1 MCEMRDVRVA
11 QPPSKQAAAL
21 AQTAKQSKTPGKICR
36 PPYAYAGL
44 VPFCYEHRR
53 RASACIEPICRDI
66 CNSSFL
72 SACHFAFRCF
82 VLMHSHSQHSD
93 GDHVLFWEPCR
104 RQQQEMKVVIPTI
117 SPYM

>member
-1 MCEMRDVRVA
+1 MCAWRK
-11 QPPSKQAAAL
+11 PPSKQARHRVWRKPPNSQKHPENL
-21 AQTAKQSKTPGKICR
+21 QTSV
-36 PPYAYAGL
+36 PYAYAGL

-72 SACHFAFRCF
+72 SACHFALRCF

-93 GDHVLFWEPCR
+93 GDHVLFSEPCR
-104 RQQQEMKVVIPTI
+104 RQQQEMKVVVIPTI
-117 SPYM
+117 SPCM